1 MSLSQPGFPLIS
13 LLLILPLV
21 GAALV
26 ALLPR
31 QRTTLIKACAFATT
45 VVIFALSLPLYFG
58 FGNLAGGFQFEEFRP
73 WIPGLGIGYHVGV
86 DGISLFLVL
95 LTTLLSALAVLS
107 SWTAITEQ
115 LKEYMIL
122 MLLME
127 TTMIGVFVSLD
138 LFLFYVF
145 WEASLIPMALLIG
158 RWGGERRVYAAIKFF
173 LFTLAGSTLM
183 LIAAIVLYFW
193 GGGTSDLPVLL
204 NTSLPAPLQV
214 WLFAAFALA
223 FAVKVPLFP
232 LHTWLPA
239 AHVEAPTAGSV
250 ILAGVLLKMGAYGY
264 LRIALP
270 LFPNAVSVFAP
281 WLSILALI
289 GIIYGALVA
298 LAQED
303 VKSLV
308 AYSSVAHMGFIILGT
323 FALTPQAVSGAVLQ
337 MVNHGL
343 STGALFLLVGVL
355 YERRHTRLLKDFG
368 GIWAKV
374 PIFGSFFIITALSSV
389 GLPGMNGF
397 VGEFTI
403 LLGTFRV
410 NVAYA
415 AVATFGI
422 VLAAWYLLVAVRRTL
437 FGPLNPSNAG
447 LTEMNLREIVVM
459 LPLVAFFFIIGLF
472 PNLFFEKINPSTGR
486 LTTQLAET
494 ALVVDWKSPAPDITN
509 QHGIAHAH

>member
-1 MSLSQPGFPLIS
+1 MNQLNFPLLSI
-13 LLLILPLV
+13 LLFLPV
-21 GAALV
+21 AGAILV

-31 QRTTLIKACAFATT
+31 GREGLVKGAALATTL
-45 VVIFALSLPLYFG
+45 VVLLLSLPLYFNFQTG
-58 FGNLAGGFQFEEFRP
+58 APGFQFEEIRP
-73 WIPGLGIGYHVGV
+73 WVPAMDINYHVGV

-107 SWTAITEQ
+107 SWRAITEQ
-115 LKEYMIL
+115 VKEYMIL

-127 TTMIGVFVSLD
+127 TAMLGVFVSLD

-158 RWGGERRVYAAIKFF
+158 RWGGERRVYAAVKFF
-173 LFTLAGSTLM
+173 LFTMAGSALM
-183 LIAAIVLYFW
+183 LIAAIVLYLW
-193 GGGTSDLPVLL
+193 GGTSDLPVLL
-204 NTSLPAPLQV
+204 NTPIPAGMQM

-264 LRIALP
+264 LRFALP
-270 LFPNAVSVFAP
+270 LFPEAVPAFAP
-281 WLSILALI
+281 LLSILALI

-308 AYSSVAHMGFIILGT
+308 AYSSVAHMGFIVLGI

-343 STGALFLLVGVL
+343 TTGALFLLVGVL
-355 YERRHTRLLKDFG
+355 YERRHTRLFRDYG

-410 NVAYA
+410 NIAYA
-415 AVATFGI
+415 AIATFGI

-437 FGPLNPSNAG
+437 FGPLNPANQG
-447 LTEMNLREIVVM
+447 LTDMTPREIIVL
-459 LPLVAFFFIIGLF
+459 LPLVVFFFVIGLF
-472 PNLFFEKINPSTGR
+472 PNLLFDNINPTVGG
-486 LTTQLAET
+486 LITQVRATAAVAE
-494 ALVVDWKSPAPDITN
+494 ADSE
-509 QHGIAHAH
+509 

>member
-1 MSLSQPGFPLIS
+1 MNLLNFPLIS
-13 LLLILPLV
+13 TLLILPV
-21 GAALV
+21 AGAILV

-31 QRTTLIKACAFATT
+31 GRESLVKWVALVTTL
-45 VVIFALSLPLYFG
+45 VVLVLSLALHVYFVTG
-58 FGNLAGGFQFEEFRP
+58 MPGFQFEEVRV
-73 WIPGLGIGYHVGV
+73 WIPDFNISYHVGL
-86 DGISLFLVL
+86 DGISLYLVL

-107 SWTAITEQ
+107 SWRAITDQ
-115 LKEYMIL
+115 VKEYMIL

-127 TTMIGVFVSLD
+127 TAMLGVFVSLD
-138 LFLFYVF
+138 LFLFYFF

-158 RWGGERRVYAAIKFF
+158 RWGGERRVYAAVKFF
-173 LFTLAGSTLM
+173 LFTMAGSALM
-183 LIAAIVLYFW
+183 LVAAIVLYLW
-193 GGGTSDLPVLL
+193 GGTSDLTILL
-204 NTSLPAPLQV
+204 GTSIPAGMQL

-264 LRIALP
+264 LRFALP
-270 LFPNAVSVFAP
+270 LFPEAVPAFAP
-281 WLSILALI
+281 LLSILALI

-308 AYSSVAHMGFIILGT
+308 AYSSVAHMGFIVLGT
-323 FALTPQAVSGAVLQ
+323 FTLTPQAVSGAVLQ

-355 YERRHTRLLKDFG
+355 YERRHTRLLKDYG

-403 LLGTFRV
+403 LLGTFQV

-415 AVATFGI
+415 AIATFGI

-437 FGPLNPSNAG
+437 FGPLNPANEG
-447 LTEMNLREIVVM
+447 LTDMTPREIVVL
-459 LPLVAFFFIIGLF
+459 LPLVVFFFVIGLF
-472 PNLFFEKINPSTGR
+472 PNLFFRDINPTVGR
-486 LTTQLAET
+486 LITQAGATTVVAE
-494 ALVVDWKSPAPDITN
+494 VDSE
-509 QHGIAHAH
+509 

>member
-1 MSLSQPGFPLIS
+1 
-13 LLLILPLV
+13 
-21 GAALV
+21 
-26 ALLPR
+26 
-31 QRTTLIKACAFATT
+31 
-45 VVIFALSLPLYFG
+45 
-58 FGNLAGGFQFEEFRP
+58 
-73 WIPGLGIGYHVGV
+73 
-86 DGISLFLVL
+86 
-95 LTTLLSALAVLS
+95 LAVLS
-107 SWTAITEQ
+107 SWRAITEQ
-115 LKEYMIL
+115 VKEYMIL

-127 TTMIGVFVSLD
+127 TAMLGVFVSLD

-158 RWGGERRVYAAIKFF
+158 RWGGERRVYAAVKFF
-173 LFTLAGSTLM
+173 LFTMAGSALM
-183 LIAAIVLYFW
+183 LVAAIVLYLW
-193 GGGTSDLPVLL
+193 GGTSDLTVLL
-204 NTSLPAPLQV
+204 NTPVPAGMQM

-264 LRIALP
+264 LRFALP
-270 LFPNAVSVFAP
+270 LFPEAVPTFAP
-281 WLSILALI
+281 LLSILALI

-308 AYSSVAHMGFIILGT
+308 AYSSVAHMGFIVLGI
-323 FALTPQAVSGAVLQ
+323 FALTPQAVGGAVLQ

-343 STGALFLLVGVL
+343 TTGALFLLVGVL
-355 YERRHTRLLKDFG
+355 YERRHTRLLKDYG

-415 AVATFGI
+415 AIATFGI

-437 FGPLNPSNAG
+437 FGSLNPANEG
-447 LTEMNLREIVVM
+447 LTDMTPREIVVL
-459 LPLVAFFFIIGLF
+459 LPLVVFFFVIGLF
-472 PNLFFEKINPSTGR
+472 PNLFFDNITPTVGR
-486 LTTQLAET
+486 LITQVRAGAVVAE
-494 ALVVDWKSPAPDITN
+494 VDSE
-509 QHGIAHAH
+509 

>member
-1 MSLSQPGFPLIS
+1 
-13 LLLILPLV
+13 
-21 GAALV
+21 
-26 ALLPR
+26 
-31 QRTTLIKACAFATT
+31 
-45 VVIFALSLPLYFG
+45 
-58 FGNLAGGFQFEEFRP
+58 
-73 WIPGLGIGYHVGV
+73 
-86 DGISLFLVL
+86 
-95 LTTLLSALAVLS
+95 
-107 SWTAITEQ
+107 
-115 LKEYMIL
+115 
-122 MLLME
+122 
-127 TTMIGVFVSLD
+127 
-138 LFLFYVF
+138 
-145 WEASLIPMALLIG
+145 
-158 RWGGERRVYAAIKFF
+158 
-173 LFTLAGSTLM
+173 
-183 LIAAIVLYFW
+183 
-193 GGGTSDLPVLL
+193 
-204 NTSLPAPLQV
+204 
-214 WLFAAFALA
+214 LA

-239 AHVEAPTAGSV
+239 AHVEAPTAGSI

-264 LRIALP
+264 LRFALP
-270 LFPNAVSVFAP
+270 LFPEAVPVFAP

-308 AYSSVAHMGFIILGT
+308 AYSSVAHMGFIVLGI

-355 YERRHTRLLKDFG
+355 YERRHTRLLSDYG

-415 AVATFGI
+415 AIATFGI
-422 VLAAWYLLVAVRRTL
+422 VLAAWYLLTAVRRTL
-437 FGPLNPSNAG
+437 FGLLNPANEH
-447 LTEMNLREIVVM
+447 LTDMTPREVALM
-459 LPLVAFFFIIGLF
+459 LPLVVFFFLIGLF
-472 PNLFFEKINPSTGR
+472 PNLFFEKINPAVGG
-486 LTTQLAET
+486 LASRMTET
-494 ALVVDWKSPAPDITN
+494 AAVVEIN
-509 QHGIAHAH
+509 RQ

>member
-1 MSLSQPGFPLIS
+1 MSQFDFPLLS
-13 LLLILPLV
+13 VLLVLPVV
-21 GAALV
+21 GAILV
-26 ALLPR
+26 VLLPGKLEGLLKGA
-31 QRTTLIKACAFATT
+31 TLATT
-45 VVIFALSLPLYFG
+45 IIVFVLSLALYFNFHTG
-58 FGNLAGGFQFEEFRP
+58 APGFQFEEVRSWVP
-73 WIPGLGIGYHVGV
+73 TLKIDYHVGV

-95 LTTLLSALAVLS
+95 LTTLLSAVAVLS
-107 SWTAITEQ
+107 SWRAITEQ
-115 LKEYMIL
+115 VKSYMVL

-127 TTMIGVFVSLD
+127 TAMLGVFVSLD
-138 LFLFYVF
+138 LFLFFVF

-173 LFTLAGSTLM
+173 LFTMAGSALM
-183 LIAAIVLYFW
+183 LVATIVLYLW
-193 GGGTSDLPVLL
+193 GGTSDLVALL
-204 NTSLPAPLQV
+204 NMSVPPGFQV

-250 ILAGVLLKMGAYGY
+250 LLAGVLLKMGSYGF

-270 LFPNAVSVFAP
+270 LFPEAVPAFAP
-281 WLSILALI
+281 LLSVLALI

-308 AYSSVAHMGFIILGT
+308 AYSSVAHMGFIVLGI
-323 FALTPQAVSGAVLQ
+323 FALTPQAVGGAVLQ

-355 YERRHTRLLKDFG
+355 YEQRHTRLFKDYG
-368 GIWAKV
+368 GIWAKI
-374 PIFGSFFIITALSSV
+374 PIFGSFFIVTALSSV

-403 LLGTFRV
+403 LLGTFQV

-415 AVATFGI
+415 AIATFGI

-437 FGPLNPSNAG
+437 FGPLNPANEG
-447 LTEMNLREIVVM
+447 LIDMNLREIVVM
-459 LPLVAFFFIIGLF
+459 LPLVILFFVIGLF
-472 PNLFFEKINPSTGR
+472 PNLFFKDINPTVGR
-486 LTTQLAET
+486 LTTQLRTT
-494 ALVVDWKSPAPDITN
+494 AVVANIDN
-509 QHGIAHAH
+509 E

>member
-1 MSLSQPGFPLIS
+1 MNELDFPLLS
-13 LLLILPLV
+13 VLLALPVAGAVLV
-21 GAALV
+21 ALMPRERKDLVKAAALV
-26 ALLPR
+26 
-31 QRTTLIKACAFATT
+31 TTLA
-45 VVIFALSLPLYFG
+45 VLALSLPLYLNFQ
-58 FGNLAGGFQFEEFRP
+58 AGAPGFQFEEARE
-73 WIPGLGIGYHVGV
+73 WVPGLNISYHVGV

-95 LTTLLSALAVLS
+95 LTTLLSALAVLA
-107 SWTAITEQ
+107 SWTAISEQ
-115 LKEYMIL
+115 VKEYMIL
-122 MLLME
+122 MLFME
-127 TTMIGVFVSLD
+127 TAMLGVFVSLD

-145 WEASLIPMALLIG
+145 WEGSLIPMALLIG

-173 LFTLAGSTLM
+173 LFTMAGSALM
-183 LIAAIVLYFW
+183 LVASIVLYLW
-193 GGGTSDLPVLL
+193 GGGTSDLPKLL
-204 NTSLPAPLQV
+204 SVQVPAWLQV

-250 ILAGVLLKMGAYGY
+250 LLAGVLLKMGAYGY
-264 LRIALP
+264 LRFALP
-270 LFPNAVSVFAP
+270 LFPDAVPVFAP
-281 WLSILALI
+281 WLSVLALI

-308 AYSSVAHMGFIILGT
+308 AYSSVAHMGFIVLGI
-323 FALTPQAVSGAVLQ
+323 FALTPQAVGGAVLQ

-355 YERRHTRLLKDFG
+355 YERRHTRLLSDYG

-374 PIFGSFFIITALSSV
+374 PIFGAFFIITALSSV

-415 AVATFGI
+415 AIATFGI
-422 VLAAWYLLVAVRRTL
+422 VLAAWYLLVAVRRVL
-437 FGPLNPSNAG
+437 FGPLNPANAS
-447 LTEMNLREIVVM
+447 LTDMSAREIVVM
-459 LPLVAFFFIIGLF
+459 VPVVVFFFVIGLF
-472 PNLFFEKINPSTGR
+472 PNLFFQKINPAVGS
-486 LTTQLAET
+486 LISQAAER
-494 ALVVDWKSPAPDITN
+494 AMVVEVSN
-509 QHGIAHAH
+509 E

>member
-1 MSLSQPGFPLIS
+1 LEVLMNQLGFPLLS
-13 LLLILPLV
+13 LLLALPV
-21 GAALV
+21 AGAVLV

-31 QRTTLIKACAFATT
+31 ERAGLVKGAAFATT
-45 VVIFALSLPLYFG
+45 LVVFALSLPLYFNFRSG
-58 FGNLAGGFQFEEFRP
+58 APGFQFEEMAP
-73 WIPGLGIGYHVGV
+73 WIPGLNIGYHVGV

-95 LTTLLSALAVLS
+95 LTTLLSAVAVLS
-107 SWTAITEQ
+107 SWTAITQ
-115 LKEYMIL
+115 QVKEYMVL

-127 TTMIGVFVSLD
+127 TAMLGVFVALD

-158 RWGGERRVYAAIKFF
+158 RWGGERRIYAAIKFF
-173 LFTLAGSTLM
+173 LFTMAGSALM
-183 LIAAIVLYFW
+183 LVAAIVLYLW
-193 GGGTSDLPVLL
+193 GGGTSDLPALL
-204 NTSLPAPLQV
+204 NTQLPAGLQI
-214 WLFAAFALA
+214 WLFVAFALA

-239 AHVEAPTAGSV
+239 AHVEAPTAGSI

-264 LRIALP
+264 LRFALP
-270 LFPNAVSVFAP
+270 LFPEAVPVFAP

-308 AYSSVAHMGFIILGT
+308 AYSSVAHMGFIVLGI

-355 YERRHTRLLKDFG
+355 YERRHTRLLSDYG

-415 AVATFGI
+415 AIATFGI
-422 VLAAWYLLVAVRRTL
+422 VLAAWYLLTAVRRTL
-437 FGPLNPSNAG
+437 FGLLNPANEH
-447 LTEMNLREIVVM
+447 LTDMTPREVALM
-459 LPLVAFFFIIGLF
+459 LPLVVFFFLIGLF
-472 PNLFFEKINPSTGR
+472 PNLFFEKINPAVGG
-486 LTTQLAET
+486 LASRMTET
-494 ALVVDWKSPAPDITN
+494 AAVVEIN
-509 QHGIAHAH
+509 RQ

>member
-1 MSLSQPGFPLIS
+1 MNQLDVPLLSI
-13 LLLILPLV
+13 LLVLPV
-21 GAALV
+21 AGAILV

-31 QRTTLIKACAFATT
+31 GRESLVKWVALVTTLVVLVLSLSLYFYFATG
-45 VVIFALSLPLYFG
+45 AP
-58 FGNLAGGFQFEEFRP
+58 GFQFEEARV
-73 WIPGLGIGYHVGV
+73 WIPDFNISYHVGL
-86 DGISLFLVL
+86 DGISLYLVL

-107 SWTAITEQ
+107 SWRAITEQ
-115 LKEYMIL
+115 VKEYMVL

-127 TTMIGVFVSLD
+127 TAMLGVFVSLD
-138 LFLFYVF
+138 LFLFYFF

-158 RWGGERRVYAAIKFF
+158 RWGGERRIYAAVKFF
-173 LFTLAGSTLM
+173 LFTMAGSALM
-183 LIAAIVLYFW
+183 LVAAIVLYMW
-193 GGGTSDLPVLL
+193 GGTSDLTVLL
-204 NTSLPAPLQV
+204 NTSIPAGMQF

-250 ILAGVLLKMGAYGY
+250 ILAGVLLKMGSYGY
-264 LRIALP
+264 LRFALP
-270 LFPNAVSVFAP
+270 LFPEAVPTFAP
-281 WLSILALI
+281 LLSILALI

-308 AYSSVAHMGFIILGT
+308 AYSSVAHMGFIVLGT
-323 FALTPQAVSGAVLQ
+323 FTLTPQAVSGAVLQ

-355 YERRHTRLLKDFG
+355 YERRHTRLFKDYG

-403 LLGTFRV
+403 LLGTFQV

-415 AVATFGI
+415 AIATFGI

-437 FGPLNPSNAG
+437 FGQLNPANEG
-447 LTEMNLREIVVM
+447 LTDMTPREMLVL
-459 LPLVAFFFIIGLF
+459 LPLVIFFFVIGLF
-472 PNLFFEKINPSTGR
+472 PNLFFRDINPTVGR
-486 LTTQLAET
+486 LITQASATTVVAE
-494 ALVVDWKSPAPDITN
+494 VGN
-509 QHGIAHAH
+509 E